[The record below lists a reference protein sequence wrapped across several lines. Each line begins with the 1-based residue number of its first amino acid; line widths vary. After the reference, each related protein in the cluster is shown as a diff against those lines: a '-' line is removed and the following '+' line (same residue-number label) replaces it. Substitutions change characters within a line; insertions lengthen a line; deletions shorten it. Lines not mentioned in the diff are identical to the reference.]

1 MDLSSPIRSVVPGA
15 RGEVLAV
22 LARTTQPLS
31 GRRVAELTDGR
42 VSQKGANLALRA
54 LVSSG
59 VVLSEDQP
67 PAKLYR
73 LNRDHLAAP
82 SIEGLATLRERLV
95 AAMRS
100 HLAGWE
106 VPAWGAWL
114 FGSAARGDG
123 GEDSDV
129 DLLVV
134 RSDDVDED
142 DARWLDQ
149 VEGLVA
155 DVTAWTGNRCSVVEY
170 GADEFERLMAGRGR
184 LAASLRSDALNLT
197 DRRLPNRAVT
207 GRTRR

>member
-1 MDLSSPIRSVVPGA
+1 
-15 RGEVLAV
+15 
-22 LARTTQPLS
+22 
-31 GRRVAELTDGR
+31 
-42 VSQKGANLALRA
+42 LRA

-73 LNRDHLAAP
+73 LNRDHLAAA
-82 SIEGLATLRERLV
+82 SIEDLATIRGRLV

-129 DLLVV
+129 DVLVA
-134 RSDDVDED
+134 RPDGVDED
-142 DARWLDQ
+142 DVVWLDQ
-149 VEGLVA
+149 VERLVA

-170 GADEFERLMAGRGR
+170 GAGEFELLVAGRGR
-184 LAASLRSDALNLT
+184 LAAGLRSDALDLT
-197 DRRLPNRAVT
+197 DRRLPNLTAS